1 MGIILLPIFKLNFG
15 VHGERSVCAW
25 LLEANPLFE

>member
-15 VHGERSVCAW
+15 VRGESGVCAH
-25 LLEANPLFE
+25 LLETNPPFE